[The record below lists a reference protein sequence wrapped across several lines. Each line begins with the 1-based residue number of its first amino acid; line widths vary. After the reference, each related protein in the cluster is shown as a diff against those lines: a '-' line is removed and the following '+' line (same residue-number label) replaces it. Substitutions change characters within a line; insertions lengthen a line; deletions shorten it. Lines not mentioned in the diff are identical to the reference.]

1 MPVMSH
7 RKRGLRAIAVM
18 AHQRG
23 GLRLMLIKAI
33 EEVVTTI
40 LDPTL
45 LLMVYKEGSL
55 MFKLGLLS
63 FWYFW

>member
-1 MPVMSH
+1 MSH
-7 RKRGLRAIAVM
+7 RKRGLRGLRAIAVM
-18 AHQRG
+18 AHKRG
-23 GLRLMLIKAI
+23 GWRLMLIKAI
-33 EEVVTTI
+33 EEVVTKI

-45 LLMVYKEGSL
+45 LMVDKEGSL

>member
-1 MPVMSH
+1 MSH
-7 RKRGLRAIAVM
+7 RKRGFRGFRGIAVM
-18 AHQRG
+18 AHKRG

-33 EEVVTTI
+33 EEVVTKI

-45 LLMVYKEGSL
+45 LLMLDKEGSL

>member
-1 MPVMSH
+1 MSH

-18 AHQRG
+18 AHKRG
-23 GLRLMLIKAI
+23 GLRLMLVKAI
-33 EEVVTTI
+33 EEVVTKI

-45 LLMVYKEGSL
+45 LLMVDKEGSL